1 MADMIKILICDDNE
15 DTREGT
21 RRLLEYEDDIE
32 VLDFAEDGREAV
44 QKVREYQP
52 RVVLMDINMPG
63 MNGIEATQIIRKDYP
78 NTQVIVVSVQD
89 DMNYVRSA
97 MRAGAVD
104 FVPKPISGDEL
115 TSAIRRAASMATV
128 ETTSALPD
136 PSTASPEQP
145 ETPVKKKRMIEG
157 RIVTVASLKGGTG
170 KTTVAV
176 NLAAAIKKSAPDKD
190 ILIVDTNVYAGDVA
204 VSLNTR
210 AQYNVV
216 DAAGMALES
225 ELDEHGLEGVVIEH
239 DTGIRLLTAPPN
251 PLEAEPLQPE
261 GLRRLLNDLRPLYDY
276 IIVDTSTAIDGVLV
290 TALQSADHI
299 VMITQ
304 ANMSA
309 LKDSR
314 ILSGLITEVE
324 GGDEV
329 PIERGQTLVLNR
341 YDAERSSIT
350 PEQIGNFLK
359 LAVNVVIPIEP
370 LAEELLNR
378 GTPIVNV
385 DPKRSPAAQPLMKLA
400 QHIRTEI
407 EGSEQVQETVAEPQT
422 KRTGLFSNLLGGN

>member
-1 MADMIKILICDDNE
+1 MAEMINILICDDNE

-32 VLDFAEDGREAV
+32 VIDFAEDGREAV
-44 QKVREYQP
+44 QKVREFEP

-63 MNGIEATQIIRKDYP
+63 MNGIEATQIIRKEHP
-78 NTQVIVVSVQD
+78 ATQVIVVSVQD

-115 TSAIRRAASMATV
+115 TSAIRRAAAIAPPPPQPV
-128 ETTSALPD
+128 LPD
-136 PSTASPEQP
+136 PSMPAIDAELPKS
-145 ETPVKKKRMIEG
+145 KSRSIEG
-157 RIVTVASLKGGTG
+157 KVVTVASLKGGTG

-176 NLAAAIKKSAPDKD
+176 NLAVGIKKMAPEKEV
-190 ILIVDTNVYAGDVA
+190 LLVDTNVFSGDIA

-216 DAAGMALES
+216 DAAGMSLES
-225 ELDEHGLEGVVIEH
+225 ELDEQGLEGVVVTH
-239 DTGIRLLTAPPN
+239 DTGVKLLTAPPN
-251 PLEAEPLQPE
+251 PLEAEPLSADA
-261 GLRRLLNDLRPLYDY
+261 LRKLFDDLRPLYDY
-276 IIVDTSTAIDGVLV
+276 IIVDTSTVIDGVIV
-290 TALQSADHI
+290 TALQAADHI

-304 ANMSA
+304 ATMSA

-314 ILSGLITEVE
+314 ILSSLLTEVE
-324 GGDEV
+324 GDGA

-359 LAVNVVIPIEP
+359 LPVNVVVPLEP
-370 LAEELLNR
+370 VADELLNR

-385 DPKRSPAAQPLMKLA
+385 DPKRSVAVQPLLQLV
-400 QHIRTEI
+400 QHIRTEV
-407 EGSEQVQETVAEPQT
+407 EGAQETAPVEAENQT
-422 KRTGLFSNLLGGN
+422 KRTGLFSGLLGGN